1 MTALVPSPR
10 SIVLVALL
18 ALVRVPLAAQS
29 GPVVARAFR
38 EANEVSILRDFTEL
52 VSYPNR
58 ARDTEDIRRT
68 AAYIRDELRAV
79 GVNSE
84 LLEIDGAPPIVF
96 GERIIRDGRGQENE
110 ELRVSGHLQLTEQH
124 LIAEAFCPQRIST
137 CGEADELETT

>member
-1 MTALVPSPR
+1 MTALVPPFR
-10 SIVLVALL
+10 LFVFVALL

-29 GPVVARAFR
+29 GPEVARAFR

-52 VSYPNR
+52 LSYPNR

-68 AAYIRDELRAV
+68 AAYIRDELLAV

-96 GERIIRDGRGQENE
+96 GEVMVVRSGGRDG
-110 ELRVSGHLQLTEQH
+110 
-124 LIAEAFCPQRIST
+124 C
-137 CGEADELETT
+137 